1 MNEIWEVCGFIAHT
15 HILSF
20 QFAKT
25 HCSMFYIL
33 QLKRLMKSTQYIV
46 KQIYRA
52 LTTADLQNSEQAKKK
67 KEK

>member
-1 MNEIWEVCGFIAHT
+1 MRFGKSVVLLHTHIHT

-33 QLKRLMKSTQYIV
+33 QLKRLMKTTQYSE
-46 KQIYRA
+46 
-52 LTTADLQNSEQAKKK
+52 ADLSGSHYS
-67 KEK
+67 